1 MDALI
6 PAEDL
11 RLLVSHLPARKVAEL
26 RAWAEVCERFLAVDS
41 EARALVAKRLAEEFA
56 GEITGGLSLKT
67 IYRRAAKYRVQGW
80 RGLLSAYCLCW
91 VSV

>member
-41 EARALVAKRLAEEFA
+41 EARALVAKRQVMQ
-56 GEITGGLSLKT
+56 SLGVA
-67 IYRRAAKYRVQGW
+67 R
-80 RGLLSAYCLCW
+80 
-91 VSV
+91 

>member
-41 EARALVAKRLAEEFA
+41 EARASRAQGR
-56 GEITGGLSLKT
+56 GEDLSPGTHL
-67 IYRRAAKYRVQGW
+67 
-80 RGLLSAYCLCW
+80 
-91 VSV
+91 